1 MHSFVSIVLEIL
13 KYQERELQLEVF
25 YIPFPNLFLL
35 FLPKG
40 MKREG
45 PVSPYPDGR
54 YMIMYTVCVVH
65 VFLLTYVCSGTHRL
79 KQPGTVLSRGITLGL
94 IDTRLSTAST
104 SLQSYTK
111 KPREIEHHL
120 SVSIRNQ
127 QKGKIKVRIRG
138 LANKAGCG
146 AHTCDEGLQEGHNF
160 GGSWARR

>member
-111 KPREIEHHL
+111 
-120 SVSIRNQ
+120 NQ
-127 QKGKIKVRIRG
+127 EKLNIIYLLVYAISRKGRSKSG
-138 LANKAGCG
+138 
-146 AHTCDEGLQEGHNF
+146 
-160 GGSWARR
+160 